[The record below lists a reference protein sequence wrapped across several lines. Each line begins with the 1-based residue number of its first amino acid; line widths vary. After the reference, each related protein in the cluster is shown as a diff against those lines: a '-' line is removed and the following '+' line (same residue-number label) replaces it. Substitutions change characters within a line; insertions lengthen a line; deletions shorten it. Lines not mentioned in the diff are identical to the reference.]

1 MGFWLELI
9 EVVGF
14 CSGFCS
20 MDYYTG
26 YMKTIL
32 FSNLSRIRLKNV
44 VYYQETVYNVS
55 HKSQA
60 IGELG
65 CLAKYGKM

>member
-1 MGFWLELI
+1 
-9 EVVGF
+9 
-14 CSGFCS
+14 